1 LTASQPTPDFAS
13 LASAYARYR
22 TSYGDDLFDL
32 VAERARRHVR
42 SPLRALDLGC
52 GTGLST
58 RGFLDRGFAV
68 TGVDV
73 AAPMLDEARAALGD
87 RASFYEASA
96 ERLPFAD
103 SAFGL
108 VVCGQAFH
116 WFAPLPAFA
125 EIARVLDR
133 GGTMA
138 LFWKHELLDD
148 PFEKCAVECLRE
160 LSDKDE
166 PVNVSR
172 AQTGRFDDFWAAKRA
187 FFEHEEWRLPIRL
200 PFSVESFVGFHSS
213 REIARFHLGA
223 KRDAFLANLRER
235 ITALAGPTGTFAV
248 NGMQY
253 VYVSRRR

>member
-1 LTASQPTPDFAS
+1 
-13 LASAYARYR
+13 
-22 TSYGDDLFDL
+22 
-32 VAERARRHVR
+32 
-42 SPLRALDLGC
+42 
-52 GTGLST
+52 
-58 RGFLDRGFAV
+58 
-68 TGVDV
+68 
-73 AAPMLDEARAALGD
+73 
-87 RASFYEASA
+87 
-96 ERLPFAD
+96 
-103 SAFGL
+103 
-108 VVCGQAFH
+108 
-116 WFAPLPAFA
+116 
-125 EIARVLDR
+125 VLDR

-148 PFEKCAVECLRE
+148 PFEKCAVECLRD

-187 FFEHEEWRLPIRL
+187 FFAHEEWRLPIRL

-235 ITALAGPTGTFAV
+235 ISALAGPTGKFAV

-253 VYVSRRR
+253 VYLARRR